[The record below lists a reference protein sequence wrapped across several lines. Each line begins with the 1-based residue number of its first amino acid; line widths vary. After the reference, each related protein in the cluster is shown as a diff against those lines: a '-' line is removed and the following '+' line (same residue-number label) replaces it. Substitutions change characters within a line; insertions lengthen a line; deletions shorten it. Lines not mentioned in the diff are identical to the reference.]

1 MLDPLSA
8 FSLASSI
15 VQIIDFSIKLIEH
28 GHELYDKGALA
39 KNSELEQATE
49 DLTLLSEALASS
61 PKLGLDG
68 KQIPYNSDEVA
79 LQELAQSCQTL
90 GQELLSILETLKPQ
104 KPRNGIESFRKAV
117 KAIEKSGKIE
127 SLERRLSKLQD
138 QVNTRIL
145 AILRYV

>member
-1 MLDPLSA
+1 LVED
-8 FSLASSI
+8 
-15 VQIIDFSIKLIEH
+15 

-49 DLTLLSEALASS
+49 DLTLLSEALASP
-61 PKLGLDG
+61 PKLWLDG
-68 KQIPYNSDEVA
+68 KQIPYNGDEVA
-79 LQELAQSCQTL
+79 LQRLALLCQNL

-145 AILRYV
+145 AILR